1 MKKMLTAKELGSSF
15 AVSNVYIGAMVGPA
29 LVAGT
34 YAVIYFLPN
43 GCDSIW
49 LPFIACGIVGI
60 MCALAS
66 NIIRYF
72 KKYEYGSLSKEIY
85 FNKKILYV
93 LFEIYVLASN
103 IVGAAIVQ
111 NMSGT
116 FMHEIFGM
124 DPIWGMIIIGAI
136 SLFLIK
142 YRDSLIRIVNSVMS
156 VVMLVGFVII
166 TILVVILCGDKMGE
180 VLSAWTVP
188 EGVSIA
194 DGIFRSCQ
202 FAFASSAFAITL
214 CCVEQPIKKAGQS
227 AWIGIFTTVV
237 GGAMMALSCISF
249 LPFMGEI
256 VGDDVP
262 LIYVMNNYIAPSYP
276 WIPVVYY
283 IVMILAIISSL
294 VPGAYMVSSRME
306 TIMPTNKFLKTQN
319 IKNMTAATVYMII
332 ATVISLAG
340 LTNVVTIGLNG
351 ISYVGMPLVVIPI
364 CFIWPFILHNR
375 KKKGIKYAGDGTSVM
390 DADFEEKNNLIYKKH
405 L

>member
-1 MKKMLTAKELGSSF
+1 MKERLSAKEMGSSF

-34 YAVIYFLPN
+34 YAAIYFLPN

-72 KKYEYGSLSKEIY
+72 KKYEYGSLAKKIY
-85 FNKKILYV
+85 FDKKILYII
-93 LFEIYVLASN
+93 FEVYVLASN

-116 FMHEIFGM
+116 FMQEIFGM
-124 DPIWGMIIIGAI
+124 DPVWGMIIIGAI

-142 YRDSLIRIVNSVMS
+142 YRDTLIRVVNSIMS
-156 VVMLVGFVII
+156 VVMLVGFVVI
-166 TILVVILCGDKMGE
+166 TILVVALCGDQMGE
-180 VLSAWTVP
+180 VLSNWTVP
-188 EGVSIA
+188 ADVSVG
-194 DGIFRSCQ
+194 DGIFRACQ

-214 CCVEQPIKKAGQS
+214 CCVEQPIKKAKQG
-227 AWIGIFTTVV
+227 AWIGIFTTIV

-256 VGDDVP
+256 AGDSVP

-283 IVMILAIISSL
+283 IIMILAIISSL

-319 IKNMTAATVYMII
+319 MKNMTAATIYMIV

-364 CFIWPFILHNR
+364 CFIWPVILH
-375 KKKGIKYAGDGTSVM
+375 KKKKAGINSYEEEQAIM
-390 DADFEEKNNLIYKKH
+390 DAKIEQK
-405 L
+405 